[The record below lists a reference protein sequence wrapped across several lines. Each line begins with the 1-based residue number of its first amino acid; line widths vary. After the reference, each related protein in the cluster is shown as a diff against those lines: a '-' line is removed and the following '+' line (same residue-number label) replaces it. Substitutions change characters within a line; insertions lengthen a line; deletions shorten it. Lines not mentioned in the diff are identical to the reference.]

1 MRISCITVFCNEE
14 FRLDNWKRYYQ
25 EYKDELYLHVIVNN
39 GSSEDTPLL
48 KYSFPNSIVLE
59 SQGGNLL
66 AAYNIG
72 LQYCLR
78 DASIDAI
85 MQITNDVR
93 FKENAISEMYDLLF
107 SDASLAVVGPV
118 LLRKDSDV
126 VESFGIDYPCST
138 IDRGGQQTF
147 PYQGNCLHEIPISVR
162 RVSYVPAGTILMKR
176 SAIEKM
182 GFQDETLIMYCDER
196 DMAIRLYKLG
206 YYEAVTKKAVAW
218 HQHINRPGCIS
229 RSLYAPFFSSRNCIY
244 LIRKHSNLFWAI
256 NQSVKVIVYMSLLM
270 LYHLLC
276 SGEDHKLRSDK
287 AAIYGTLYGLFL
299 RMETYPKW
307 LSCKY

>member
-118 LLRKDSDV
+118 LL
-126 VESFGIDYPCST
+126 
-138 IDRGGQQTF
+138 
-147 PYQGNCLHEIPISVR
+147 
-162 RVSYVPAGTILMKR
+162 
-176 SAIEKM
+176 
-182 GFQDETLIMYCDER
+182 
-196 DMAIRLYKLG
+196 
-206 YYEAVTKKAVAW
+206 
-218 HQHINRPGCIS
+218 
-229 RSLYAPFFSSRNCIY
+229 
-244 LIRKHSNLFWAI
+244 
-256 NQSVKVIVYMSLLM
+256 
-270 LYHLLC
+270 
-276 SGEDHKLRSDK
+276 
-287 AAIYGTLYGLFL
+287 
-299 RMETYPKW
+299 
-307 LSCKY
+307 